1 MIKKLPESEGSYL
14 GFEVTGKVSLEEEL
28 EWIGK
33 FEEAIKV
40 HGRVSAL
47 VVLGE
52 QASWGVK
59 AGLEDL
65 KWVMTHLNQ
74 VNKIAIV
81 SESKVW
87 KWLIALD
94 SPFAKL
100 VGISEKHFEL
110 PDIADAWAWIKE

>member
-1 MIKKLPESEGSYL
+1 MIRELPESEGSYL
-14 GFEVTGKVSLEEEL
+14 GFEITGKVSLEEER
-28 EWIGK
+28 EWIER

-40 HGRVSAL
+40 HGKVSAL

-65 KWVMTHLNQ
+65 KWIMTHLKQ

-81 SESKVW
+81 SESAVW

-110 PDIADAWAWIKE
+110 SNMAEAWSWIKE

>member
-1 MIKKLPESEGSYL
+1 MIKELPESESPVL
-14 GFEVTGKVSLEEEL
+14 GFEVTGKVSLEMEKEL
-28 EWIGK
+28 IGRIEK
-33 FEEAIKV
+33 EIEKHDKISV
-40 HGRVSAL
+40 L

-59 AGLEDL
+59 AGIEDL
-65 KWVMTHLNQ
+65 KWLLTHMKQ

-81 SESKVW
+81 TESKVY

-100 VGISEKHFEL
+100 VGIGEKHFE
-110 PDIADAWAWIKE
+110 PSKIEDAWKWVKD